1 MTVWQTTR
9 GVRSQSS
16 PVDRRARQFH
26 RRSFLRTN
34 LTRGARASTP
44 RERPAAGVFSPTAL
58 RAEQRGTPA
67 PFAITENRRD
77 ILVRLFA
84 GERVGEIAART
95 GRSES
100 TVQNTLRTMR
110 NQLQA
115 RTHVD
120 LMRESL
126 RLGIVTLDE
135 IVARAA
141 AVRP

>member
-1 MTVWQTTR
+1 
-9 GVRSQSS
+9 VRLHPGNGRRLGFSS
-16 PVDRRARQFH
+16 RT
-26 RRSFLRTN
+26 SFRN
-34 LTRGARASTP
+34 
-44 RERPAAGVFSPTAL
+44 
-58 RAEQRGTPA
+58 QRGTPA
-67 PFAITENRRD
+67 PFALTENRRD

-100 TVQNTLRTMR
+100 TVQNTLRTVR
-110 NQLQA
+110 KQLRA

-126 RLGIVTLDE
+126 RLGIVTLEE

>member
-1 MTVWQTTR
+1 
-9 GVRSQSS
+9 
-16 PVDRRARQFH
+16 
-26 RRSFLRTN
+26 
-34 LTRGARASTP
+34 
-44 RERPAAGVFSPTAL
+44 
-58 RAEQRGTPA
+58 
-67 PFAITENRRD
+67 
-77 ILVRLFA
+77 LFA

>member
-1 MTVWQTTR
+1 
-9 GVRSQSS
+9 
-16 PVDRRARQFH
+16 
-26 RRSFLRTN
+26 
-34 LTRGARASTP
+34 
-44 RERPAAGVFSPTAL
+44 
-58 RAEQRGTPA
+58 
-67 PFAITENRRD
+67 
-77 ILVRLFA
+77 LFA

-100 TVQNTLRTMR
+100 TVQNTLRTVR
-110 NQLQA
+110 KQLRA

-126 RLGIVTLDE
+126 RLGIVTLEE